1 MTNTEKAL
9 AIIADFCTDEYGDGV
24 EYRTPSFF
32 AEDLHNVPLAYT
44 TDDEENE
51 LQVYADVVDYRL
63 IYTKDGVTVKTDEY
77 DNYEEFERDAL
88 NQLDFD
94 ELIADCDGTYID

>member
-9 AIIADFCTDEYGDGV
+9 AIIADFLESEYDITDKRFY
-24 EYRTPSFF
+24 
-32 AEDLHNVPLAYT
+32 DLERVPLAYT
-44 TDDEENE
+44 TDDEEND
-51 LQVYADVVDYRL
+51 LQVYADVINYRL
-63 IYTKDGVTVKTDEY
+63 IYTKEGVTVKTDDY

-94 ELIADCDGTYID
+94 ELISGCDGTYID